1 MKSLNKRFLR
11 LCLANLVLLVAYSI
25 ASYVEW
31 TRLLELPL
39 VAAVSWRPYNI
50 QIWFGGTVPVIVDGL
65 FWEINWSYA
74 IMLITII
81 ANLGMVWRILKV
93 KKSI

>member
-1 MKSLNKRFLR
+1 MPKVFFK
-11 LCLANLVLLVAYSI
+11 LCIVNLALLVAYSI
-25 ASYVEW
+25 MSYIEW

-39 VAAVSWRPYNI
+39 VAAVQWRPFNI

-74 IMLITII
+74 IMLVTII
-81 ANLGMVWRILKV
+81 FNLGMVRMILKRNP
-93 KKSI
+93 